1 MLHDLLIN
9 LLNHDFERLIAVTA
23 TESMEVEV
31 QKLQL
36 GLLGEFID
44 LSDELGGDENLTRR
58 VVSQQVDY
66 LAGAVSTYDIFEM
79 CAKGFLGHL

>member
-36 GLLGEFID
+36 GLLREFID
-44 LSDELGGDENLTRR
+44 LSYELGGDENLTRR

>member
-23 TESMEVEV
+23 TEPVEVEV

-36 GLLGEFID
+36 GLLREFID
-44 LSDELGGDENLTRR
+44 LSNELGGDENLTRR